1 MEKAIRKIIS
11 VMIVAVTFL
20 VSEPVAEAVGV
31 DTPGLNPFAV
41 RVKATKSGSCGADA
55 VWELDELTGTL
66 TISGSGKATSRPWNG
81 AVIKSIIIGDEITS
95 FSFQFYP
102 ELESVTI
109 GKSFKEIVNNASL
122 GYFFKSPKV
131 SSITVHSDNPFF
143 SSDEHRVL
151 FNKDKTVL
159 ICYPSGNP
167 RTDYIIPESVTT
179 IGKTAFAYAGFLTN
193 VTVPY
198 GVKNI
203 GYEAFAYCSKL
214 SDIKIPDSVTDIDAY
229 AFRNC
234 ESLKTI
240 TVPKGVK
247 NIGTC
252 AFAFCSSLSDIK
264 VSLDN
269 LSYSADEYGTLF
281 TKDKTVLIKYPAG
294 STRPAYAVPNSVT
307 NIGTYAFDSCK
318 HLNTVII
325 PDSVK
330 VIGNNAFYNCCYLTD
345 VTIPGSVT
353 KINSSAF
360 YCCCKLGSITIPASV
375 TSIGNAAFWNCN
387 SLTSVLIEDGVTSI
401 GNSSFRL
408 CKSLKSITI
417 PSSVT
422 AIEYDAFRECES
434 LADVYYMG
442 TQDEWNK
449 ISVVGIE
456 SDEYSLNKADIH
468 FNHEHIYSPEIIKQP
483 TCLNDGIK
491 TFTCVCTRG
500 YSENISSLGHDIV
513 IDKAVEATCTQT
525 GLAEGQHCSRCDDAT
540 VAQKDTPTLGHDI
553 ITDKAVEAT
562 CTKTGL
568 TEGQHCSRCD
578 DVTVAQKETP
588 TLGHD
593 IITDKAVKATC
604 TKTGLTEG
612 QHCSRCNDV
621 TVAQKETP
629 TLGHDI
635 ITDKA
640 VEATCT
646 KTGLTE
652 GQHCSRCNDVT
663 VIQKTVPVK
672 EHRYTEKYNSA
683 KHWKEC
689 GCTLITDEQSHTF
702 VNSNRCHCG
711 YVRTVDITLAI
722 KNNSGSR
729 TINYGETL
737 ELTATVSG
745 TAAIPE
751 NAVLIWYVDGIRKGE
766 GNTFRVSFESG
777 AKTVEVKLT
786 DGNGIAYQDK
796 SDAEISDI
804 EEVSVNSGFFQK
816 IISFFKNLFGINRIV
831 TQ

>member
-568 TEGQHCSRCD
+568 TEGQHCSRC
-578 DVTVAQKETP
+578 
-588 TLGHD
+588 
-593 IITDKAVKATC
+593 
-604 TKTGLTEG
+604 
-612 QHCSRCNDV
+612 
-621 TVAQKETP
+621 
-629 TLGHDI
+629 
-635 ITDKA
+635 
-640 VEATCT
+640 
-646 KTGLTE
+646 
-652 GQHCSRCNDVT
+652 NDVT